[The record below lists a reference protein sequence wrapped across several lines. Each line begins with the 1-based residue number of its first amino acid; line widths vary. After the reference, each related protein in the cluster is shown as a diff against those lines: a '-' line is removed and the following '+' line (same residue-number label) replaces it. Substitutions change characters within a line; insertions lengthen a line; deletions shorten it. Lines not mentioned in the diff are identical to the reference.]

1 MIRGE
6 NRSGPRSYTMVG
18 LGEILWDLLPEGRKL
33 GGAPAN
39 FAYHAQVLGNRGLPA
54 SRVGSDALGR
64 EIIARLAALG
74 IGVDQ
79 IQIDSDHPTGTVEVS
94 LDGQG
99 LPRYRIQQPAAWDF
113 IEYTASLEALAAGC
127 DAVCFGSLAQRSPD
141 SRRSI
146 QEFIAALPP
155 RALRV
160 FDVNLRQSF
169 YSAAVLH
176 QSLGAAGLVK
186 LNHEELPLLLEILDL
201 DDGRDAGRRAEEAGC
216 RRLLDTYELELVCL
230 TRGERGSLLV
240 TPGEQVQH
248 PGFTVSV
255 VDTVGAGDA
264 FTAALVHHILR
275 RTPLA
280 ETSAAVN
287 RYGAWVA
294 TQAGATP
301 QVPADV
307 LAAVL

>member
-1 MIRGE
+1 
-6 NRSGPRSYTMVG
+6 MVG
-18 LGEILWDLLPEGRKL
+18 LGEILWDLLPEGMKL

-39 FAYHAQVLGNRGLPA
+39 FAYHTQVLGNRGLPA
-54 SRVGSDALGR
+54 SRVGSDGPGR
-64 EIIARLAALG
+64 EIIAKLAALG
-74 IGVDQ
+74 VSVDQ
-79 IQIDSDHPTGTVEVS
+79 IQIDSTHPTGTVEVS
-94 LDGQG
+94 LDGDG
-99 LPRYRIQQPAAWDF
+99 LPHYRIRQPAAWDF
-113 IEYTASLEALAAGC
+113 IEYTPSLEALAADC
-127 DAVCFGSLAQRSPD
+127 DAVCFGSLAQRSAD

-146 QEFIAALPP
+146 RKFIAALPP

-176 QSLGAAGLVK
+176 QSLEAAGLVK
-186 LNHEELPLLLEILDL
+186 LNHEELPLLLDLLDL
-201 DDGRDAGRRAEEAGC
+201 GGGRDGRDRRAEEAAC
-216 RRLLDTYELELVCL
+216 RRLLDAYELEMVCL

-240 TPGEQVQH
+240 TPGEQVKH

-255 VDTVGAGDA
+255 GDTVGAGDA

-280 ETSAAVN
+280 VISAAVN

-307 LAAVL
+307 LASVL